1 MYLVLDVFRYFTF
14 KVLWGEK
21 YWGKYDDED
30 VDDHFVFAFDL

>member
-1 MYLVLDVFRYFTF
+1 MCSDILHLKYDGGGG
-14 KVLWGEK
+14 GE